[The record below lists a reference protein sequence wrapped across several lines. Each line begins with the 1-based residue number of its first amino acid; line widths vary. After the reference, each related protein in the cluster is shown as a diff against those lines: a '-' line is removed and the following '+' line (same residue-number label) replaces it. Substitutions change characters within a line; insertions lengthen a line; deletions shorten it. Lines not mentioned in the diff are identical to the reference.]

1 MFTTEMD
8 LDEVR
13 ITILDDGGSYEDVI
27 FNIYDDVVII
37 RQWDDNLDNHVEIA
51 MSPDMFDEF
60 VTALNKPEGAYM
72 TVRKRG

>member
-8 LDEVR
+8 LDETR
-13 ITILDDGGSYEDVI
+13 ITILDDNGSHEDVI

-37 RQWDDNLDNHVEIA
+37 RQWDETIENHVEII

-60 VTALNKPEGAYM
+60 VTALNKPEGAFI
-72 TVRKRG
+72 TVRKKG